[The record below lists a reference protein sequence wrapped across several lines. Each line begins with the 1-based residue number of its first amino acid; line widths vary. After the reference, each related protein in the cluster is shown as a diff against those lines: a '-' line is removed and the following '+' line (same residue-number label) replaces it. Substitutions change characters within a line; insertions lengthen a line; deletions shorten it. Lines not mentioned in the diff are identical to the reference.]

1 MRVLCIDDEPNILR
15 LLRLTVED
23 EPDFEI
29 VATTTRV
36 RQFQWLVSKHCP
48 DVLIVDHAV
57 RDPLWERT
65 TRLDLARLGEPPRGL
80 ELIETARAL
89 LPDATIVVFTGR
101 AGLEAASR
109 KAGADV
115 YIEKPHVEA
124 LWPAIRE
131 VREY

>member
-1 MRVLCIDDEPNILR
+1 MLCIDDEPNILR
-15 LLRLTVED
+15 LLRLTVDD

-29 VATTTRV
+29 VATTTRL
-36 RQFQWLVSKHCP
+36 RDFQRLVVKHRP
-48 DVLIVDHAV
+48 DVLIIDHAIP
-57 RDPLWERT
+57 DPLWERSA
-65 TRLDLARLGEPPRGL
+65 RYDLVRLGEPGKGL
-80 ELIETARAL
+80 ELIEGARKL

-101 AGLEAASR
+101 AGLEEASR
-109 KAGADV
+109 NAGADV